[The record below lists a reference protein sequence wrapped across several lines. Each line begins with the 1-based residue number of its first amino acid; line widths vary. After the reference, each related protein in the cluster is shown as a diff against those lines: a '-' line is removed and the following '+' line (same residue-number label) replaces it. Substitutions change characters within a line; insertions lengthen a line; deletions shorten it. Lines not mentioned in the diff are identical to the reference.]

1 MRVPTLALFAIP
13 TAIWGSTW
21 LAITFQFG
29 TVAPELSVAYR
40 FALAGAIVAAWCRAT
55 GQPMKASRREH
66 AWLVLFGLTFFGIN
80 YLGVYWAE
88 RDIPSGLVAVVFST
102 IVFMTPFAMR
112 VFYAEPLTLRALVA
126 AALGVTGIALLFLPE
141 LAAASEGG
149 QVAKGI
155 ALALG
160 ATLSCA
166 LGNVIAIRNH
176 RAGLA
181 TLPSTAWG
189 MFYGAAFA
197 LVVATVLGVPWRF
210 EASAR
215 YVLSLAYLTVFG
227 SVFAFAAYLTLLHR
241 VGPGPTS
248 FISIATPVIA
258 LALSTAFEGYRWT
271 WAGVLGLCLAVAGNW
286 LALRKRA

>member
-55 GQPMKASRREH
+55 RQPMAASWREH
-66 AWLVLFGLTFFGIN
+66 GWLVLFGLTFFGIN
-80 YLGVYWAE
+80 YLAVYWAE

-112 VFYAEPLTLRALVA
+112 VFYGERLTARTLVA
-126 AALGVTGIALLFLPE
+126 ATLGVTGVALLFLPE
-141 LAAASEGG
+141 LTAASQGG
-149 QVAKGI
+149 QVAQGIGI
-155 ALALG
+155 ALA
-160 ATLSCA
+160 ATFSCA

-189 MFYGAAFA
+189 MFYGAGFA
-197 LVVATVLGVPWRF
+197 LAVAAFLGVPFRF
-210 EASAR
+210 EVSTR
-215 YVLSLAYLTVFG
+215 YVLSLAYLTLFG

-271 WAGVLGLCLAVAGNW
+271 WVGVLGLALAIAGNW
-286 LALRKRA
+286 LALRRRA